1 MARVSRTP
9 GRTQQAHFYRVNES
23 FLFVDLP
30 GYGYAKAPVA
40 VRRELA
46 QVIENYLSAKR
57 PTALVVQ
64 IIDPRHAPSALDLEM
79 NKWMVGQ
86 GLPIRIV
93 CSKIDKLSR
102 REQQTS
108 LLRAQSLLSQENI
121 IPFSSETGEGKREL
135 WQVIDNQIA
144 SLKGRAP
151 VIPTGGQ
158 PT

>member
-30 GYGYAKAPVA
+30 GYGYAQAPIA

-102 REQQTS
+102 REQQAS
-108 LLRAQSLLSQENI
+108 LLRAQSMLSQENI

-144 SLKGRAP
+144 SLKSRAP
-151 VIPTGGQ
+151 VMPTGGQ
-158 PT
+158 QT